1 MSDVTLLKEIPV
13 LEVKPDNNS
22 KDFNTIKNC
31 RCVDTITHC
40 KCTYC
45 KEVWCPAALGQGWC
59 PNPECSQGIKGNK
72 FQRWDEHFKWVQ
84 CLTCKLWFKTLDI
97 MAVHNCYID
106 SGNVIPAI
114 GGDGAGPL
122 SPPVQEQQHEPEE
135 QHPQPETRWQ
145 EQEDEEEQ
153 ESEVDRY
160 WRTHF
165 NTKPRRKD
173 NTTPQY
179 RIQ

>member
-1 MSDVTLLKEIPV
+1 MSLYTLLKEIPV

-165 NTKPRRKD
+165 NPKPRRKD